1 MSLISLT
8 PDELRQRAQQYSAEA
23 DKVNQV
29 IQTMGNLLNQLQNEW
44 KGEASQAYAE
54 RYNEL
59 KPSFDKMEELIREI
73 SQALNTSADTY
84 EQTDQNLASGF
95 RGQWFSLN
103 LSEQLK
109 LQT

>member
-8 PDELRQRAQQYSAEA
+8 PDELRQRAHQYSAEA

-84 EQTDQNLASGF
+84 EQADQNLASGF
-95 RGQWFSLN
+95 RG
-103 LSEQLK
+103 
-109 LQT
+109 

>member
-8 PDELRQRAQQYSAEA
+8 PDELRQRAQQYSNEA
-23 DKVNQV
+23 DKVNQT
-29 IQTMGNLLNQLQNEW
+29 ITTMGNLLNQLQNEW

-59 KPSFDKMEELIREI
+59 KPNFDKMEELIREI

-84 EQTDQNLASGF
+84 EQTDQSLASGF
-95 RGQWFSLN
+95 RG
-103 LSEQLK
+103 
-109 LQT
+109 